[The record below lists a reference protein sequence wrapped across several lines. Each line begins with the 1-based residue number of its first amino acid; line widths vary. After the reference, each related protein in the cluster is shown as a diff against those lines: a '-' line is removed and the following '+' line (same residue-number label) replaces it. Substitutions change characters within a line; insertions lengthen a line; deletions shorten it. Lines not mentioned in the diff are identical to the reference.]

1 MSIANDKN
9 SEKSGSVPQNK
20 NLASEGKTDPM
31 VIVNEEYEA
40 SKEECISFL
49 QSILDKISSRFTKK
63 YLKPTENNNEPKF
76 FFIPVEFFE
85 RKNKLPIPE
94 FKVEFLF
101 KVGKSLKKSDLSF
114 QIENE
119 SVYYPL
125 FHSLN
130 LSYFESLIDRVLL
143 DKYKLSKAL
152 HLQTNFE
159 LSRILNLNGETK
171 KLYTIEEDE
180 QIFTNNKSDYYSYE
194 GVDLNFNVPNVEEID
209 RLIKIM
215 WKTLVDTELREKSE
229 PKPKKK
235 KTEEEE
241 KNQEE
246 NEKTE
251 EKELFMSYDKFKL
264 LFEYG
269 HLDMSEENI
278 QKLWKY
284 TNKKNTENINYEDFA
299 NFAIFLIHCLSA
311 WNIALYKHKNNNC
324 FEKKIKNC
332 VEIMNLHFKEY
343 DTENNEE
350 ISFEN
355 LKKCLLKENEL
366 FTRKEI
372 EIILQQINPE
382 KNFQYWKFDRILRIL
397 YYKNFNYQKLMN
409 EDKIYKYLITIFQKQ
424 DPFKT
429 GKIHYKKMKQAF
441 LTENKIK
448 FQKTEI
454 LLILNQFEIN
464 KNPEIEYYPAS
475 LILRNIID
483 YLLSSEIG
491 MQKIDI
497 SQPNFMKY
505 SHYEDEYDEYCRDI
519 KGIFIRYDQ
528 DFDHLLNKEEF
539 SKFYKWLR
547 PYVNEK
553 DIDDKLKVMDLD
565 KDGKLNYQE
574 FKNGFKE
581 LMERTRIKNVICRI
595 KTVKEEKKEEE
606 KEEKKEEKKDDENI
620 QQNEENQND
629 ENEEK
634 KEEIPAEN

>member
-1 MSIANDKN
+1 MNDKN
-9 SEKSGSVPQNK
+9 SEKSESKNVENKSVNVV
-20 NLASEGKTDPM
+20 N
-31 VIVNEEYEA
+31 VNEEYQA
-40 SKEECISFL
+40 TKEECINFL
-49 QSILDKISSRFTKK
+49 QSILDKISNRFTKK
-63 YLKPTENNNEPKF
+63 YLNPTENNNEPKF

-101 KVGKSLKKSDLSF
+101 KVGKSLKKSELSF

-125 FHSLN
+125 FNSLN

-143 DKYKLSKAL
+143 DKFKLSKAL

-171 KLYTIEEDE
+171 KLFTIEEDE
-180 QIFTNNKSDYYSYE
+180 QIFTNNKSDYYKYD

-209 RLIKIM
+209 KLIKIM
-215 WKTLVDTELREKSE
+215 WKTLVDTELREKTDQKS
-229 PKPKKK
+229 KKK
-235 KTEEEE
+235 KEEE

-246 NEKTE
+246 TEKKE
-251 EKELFMSYDKFKL
+251 VELFMNYDKFKL

-269 HLDMSEENI
+269 NLDMSEENI

-284 TNKKNTENINYEDFA
+284 TNKKKTENINYEDFA

-324 FEKKIKNC
+324 FEKKIQNC

-343 DTENNEE
+343 DSENNEE

-409 EDKIYKYLITIFQKQ
+409 EDKIYKYLINIFQKQ

-519 KGIFIRYDQ
+519 KGIFIKYDQ

-539 SKFYKWLR
+539 SKFYKWLT

-553 DIDDKLKVMDLD
+553 DIEDKLKDMDVD

-595 KTVKEEKKEEE
+595 KNVKNEEKKE
-606 KEEKKEEKKDDENI
+606 
-620 QQNEENQND
+620 

-634 KEEIPAEN
+634 KEEEEKNEENNENEEKKDENEIQAEN